1 MKGAYR
7 YPDGS
12 EYTGDW
18 MEGQRHGYGVMKF
31 PDGSQYFGIFDNGLC
46 QGTGVMIFN
55 DKSRYEGEFQNGK
68 FNGYGVFTRSDGMK
82 YEGEFKSGQICGYG
96 LVTFADGSH
105 GLPRNEGYFEG
116 NKLMKR
122 EKCQGAVQRARQ
134 ALEHAKSHQRCVAEL
149 QHLFTAFFR
158 VASYMYDPEC
168 KS

>member
-55 DKSRYEGEFQNGK
+55 DKSRLLFL
-68 FNGYGVFTRSDGMK
+68 
-82 YEGEFKSGQICGYG
+82 I
-96 LVTFADGSH
+96 L
-105 GLPRNEGYFEG
+105 LIL
-116 NKLMKR
+116 NKL
-122 EKCQGAVQRARQ
+122 
-134 ALEHAKSHQRCVAEL
+134 
-149 QHLFTAFFR
+149 FTLPTN
-158 VASYMYDPEC
+158 D
-168 KS
+168 